1 MVLLL
6 TKPAD
11 VIRKP
16 GKDPIL
22 ASTIQRR
29 YPVAA
34 RQLLLRAQ
42 RYNVAIAAAKR
53 YQREGRVLILSPAD
67 TFGVDTLKPGQ
78 TGSAAPVSGG
88 RPGREQGAGVDG
100 LELGGY
106 HNTGC
111 PCKNDKLSI

>member
-42 RYNVAIAAAKR
+42 RYNAAIAAAKR

-67 TFGVDTLKPGQ
+67 TFGVDTLKRDKQALQRLYQEGVRD
-78 TGSAAPVSGG
+78 GSKV
-88 RPGREQGAGVDG
+88 
-100 LELGGY
+100 LEWMA
-106 HNTGC
+106 
-111 PCKNDKLSI
+111 